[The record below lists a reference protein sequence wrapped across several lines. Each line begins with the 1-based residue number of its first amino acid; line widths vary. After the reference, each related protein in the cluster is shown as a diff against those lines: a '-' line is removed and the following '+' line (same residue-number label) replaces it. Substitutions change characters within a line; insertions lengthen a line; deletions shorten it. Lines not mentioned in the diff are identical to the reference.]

1 MKSRQVKT
9 RSRRQQTGSRP
20 FATKI
25 GLKKTHNKSDLETTM
40 LNMF

>member
-1 MKSRQVKT
+1 MKSRQGKT
-9 RSRRQQTGSRP
+9 RSRRQQTGST
-20 FATKI
+20 TKI

>member
-1 MKSRQVKT
+1 MKSRQGKT

-25 GLKKTHNKSDLETTM
+25 IEKNPQ
-40 LNMF
+40 